1 MMELSDLTAISP
13 VDGRY
18 GPRTA
23 ALRTVFSEY
32 GLFHRRVQV
41 EIRWLQALAKHPG
54 ITGLSELSPAANR
67 ELETIIRDFSTADAG
82 RIKEIEKT
90 TNHDVKAVEYFIREK
105 IRDNGELRSASGF
118 VHFACTSEDI
128 NNLSQGLMLA
138 EAREQHLC
146 PDLDK
151 LIDVLCGL
159 AGRWAAQPMLAR
171 THGQPASPT
180 TLGKELA
187 VFAHRLRRQYTLF
200 KQVEIPGKMNGAVG
214 NFNAHL
220 AAYPGVDWM
229 EFSRVFVEESLG
241 LEHNPHTTQIESR
254 DYLAGY
260 CHALDRINTVLV
272 DLCRDIW
279 GYIALDYFQLK
290 PVEGEVGSST
300 MPHKVNPIDFEN
312 AEGNLGVANA
322 LFTFL
327 AEKLPVSRWQRDLT
341 DSTVIRNM
349 GTAIA
354 HCIIAYRSCLQG
366 LDKLEA
372 NTEKINTDL
381 EDNPEVLAEAMQT
394 VMRRHGIEE
403 PYEKLKELTRGQRVT
418 LAILREFIAGLDL
431 PAQDKAALAKLSP
444 GDYIGNAVQQTEQI
458 ISGGK
463 GQKPGR

>member
-1 MMELSDLTAISP
+1 MELSDLTAISP

-18 GPRTA
+18 GARTA
-23 ALRTVFSEY
+23 ALRAVFSEY

-67 ELETIIRDFSTADAG
+67 ELEAIIRDFSTADAG
-82 RIKEIEKT
+82 RIKDIEKT

-138 EAREQHLC
+138 EARAQHLC

-171 THGQPASPT
+171 THGQAASPT

-187 VFAHRLRRQYTLF
+187 IFIYRLRRQVDQFNEVKIL
-200 KQVEIPGKMNGAVG
+200 GKFNGSVG

-220 AAYPGVDWM
+220 VAYPDVDWM
-229 EFSRVFVEESLG
+229 EFSRAFVEEV
-241 LEHNPHTTQIESR
+241 LELKHNQHTTQIEPH
-254 DYLAGY
+254 DYMAEY
-260 CHALDRINTVLV
+260 FQALSRINTILV
-272 DLCRDIW
+272 DLCRDVW
-279 GYIALDYFQLK
+279 GYIALDYFKLK
-290 PVEGEVGSST
+290 LVEGEVGSST

-322 LFTFL
+322 LLTFL

-354 HCIIAYRSCLQG
+354 HCIIAYQSCLKG
-366 LDKLEA
+366 LNKLEA
-372 NTEKINTDL
+372 NTERLNADL
-381 EDNPEVLAEAMQT
+381 EDNPEVLAEAIQT
-394 VMRRHGIEE
+394 VMRRHGIAE

-418 LAILREFIAGLDL
+418 LAILREFIAGLDI

-444 GDYIGNAVQQTEQI
+444 RDYIGNAIQQTEQI

-463 GQKPGR
+463 EQKPGR

>member
-260 CHALDRINTVLV
+260 CHALYRINTVLV